1 LGPLLRGR
9 TSFII
14 AHRLAAV
21 RDADLIVVLDG
32 GRLVEQ
38 GTHAE
43 LLRGGGLYARLD
55 ATQRGE
61 PAPQDG
67 RQPRTT
73 IIAA

>member
-1 LGPLLRGR
+1 
-9 TSFII
+9 
-14 AHRLAAV
+14 
-21 RDADLIVVLDG
+21 
-32 GRLVEQ
+32 
-38 GTHAE
+38 
-43 LLRGGGLYARLD
+43 LYARLD